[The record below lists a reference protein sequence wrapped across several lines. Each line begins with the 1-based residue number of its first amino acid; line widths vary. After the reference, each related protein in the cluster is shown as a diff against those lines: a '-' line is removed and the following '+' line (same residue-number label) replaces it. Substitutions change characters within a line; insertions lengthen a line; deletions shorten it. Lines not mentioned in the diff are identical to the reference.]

1 MVKEINAEEY
11 SEILNSSKP
20 VVIDFHA
27 TWCGPCKV
35 LSPILEELDD
45 EIEGV
50 EFVKLDVDQH
60 PQIAGQNQ
68 VMGVPTVVI
77 LKDGEVKDRF
87 VGVQPKEVIKEKNYF
102 TRLIVLRIVLVLQVL
117 ILLLFG
123 FFILNI
129 QNTVNELSGQLET
142 ALLTIEDMKTV
153 LPEIEE
159 AVENFNQL
167 EPLFE
172 NLGKLSELLSV
183 LTDPFGSNG

>member
-1 MVKEINAEEY
+1 M
-11 SEILNSSKP
+11 
-20 VVIDFHA
+20 
-27 TWCGPCKV
+27 
-35 LSPILEELDD
+35 
-45 EIEGV
+45 
-50 EFVKLDVDQH
+50 
-60 PQIAGQNQ
+60 
-68 VMGVPTVVI
+68 
-77 LKDGEVKDRF
+77 
-87 VGVQPKEVIKEKNYF
+87 
-102 TRLIVLRIVLVLQVL
+102 LRIVLVLQVL

-123 FFILNI
+123 LFIFNI

-142 ALLTIEDMKTV
+142 VLLTIENMKTV

>member
-1 MVKEINAEEY
+1 M
-11 SEILNSSKP
+11 
-20 VVIDFHA
+20 
-27 TWCGPCKV
+27 
-35 LSPILEELDD
+35 
-45 EIEGV
+45 
-50 EFVKLDVDQH
+50 
-60 PQIAGQNQ
+60 
-68 VMGVPTVVI
+68 
-77 LKDGEVKDRF
+77 
-87 VGVQPKEVIKEKNYF
+87 
-102 TRLIVLRIVLVLQVL
+102 LRIVLVLQVL

-129 QNTVNELSGQLET
+129 QNTVSDLSVQLET
-142 ALLTIEDMKTV
+142 ALLTIEDMKAV

>member
-1 MVKEINAEEY
+1 M
-11 SEILNSSKP
+11 
-20 VVIDFHA
+20 
-27 TWCGPCKV
+27 
-35 LSPILEELDD
+35 
-45 EIEGV
+45 
-50 EFVKLDVDQH
+50 
-60 PQIAGQNQ
+60 
-68 VMGVPTVVI
+68 
-77 LKDGEVKDRF
+77 
-87 VGVQPKEVIKEKNYF
+87 
-102 TRLIVLRIVLVLQVL
+102 LRIVLVLQIL
-117 ILLLFG
+117 ILFLFG
-123 FFILNI
+123 FFVLNI

>member
-1 MVKEINAEEY
+1 M
-11 SEILNSSKP
+11 
-20 VVIDFHA
+20 
-27 TWCGPCKV
+27 
-35 LSPILEELDD
+35 
-45 EIEGV
+45 
-50 EFVKLDVDQH
+50 
-60 PQIAGQNQ
+60 
-68 VMGVPTVVI
+68 
-77 LKDGEVKDRF
+77 
-87 VGVQPKEVIKEKNYF
+87 
-102 TRLIVLRIVLVLQVL
+102 LRIVLVLQVL

-123 FFILNI
+123 IFILNI

-142 ALLTIEDMKTV
+142 ALVTIEDMKTV

>member
-1 MVKEINAEEY
+1 M
-11 SEILNSSKP
+11 
-20 VVIDFHA
+20 
-27 TWCGPCKV
+27 
-35 LSPILEELDD
+35 
-45 EIEGV
+45 
-50 EFVKLDVDQH
+50 
-60 PQIAGQNQ
+60 
-68 VMGVPTVVI
+68 
-77 LKDGEVKDRF
+77 
-87 VGVQPKEVIKEKNYF
+87 
-102 TRLIVLRIVLVLQVL
+102 LRIVLVLQVL

-129 QNTVNELSGQLET
+129 QSTVIELSGQLET

-159 AVENFNQL
+159 AVDNFNQL